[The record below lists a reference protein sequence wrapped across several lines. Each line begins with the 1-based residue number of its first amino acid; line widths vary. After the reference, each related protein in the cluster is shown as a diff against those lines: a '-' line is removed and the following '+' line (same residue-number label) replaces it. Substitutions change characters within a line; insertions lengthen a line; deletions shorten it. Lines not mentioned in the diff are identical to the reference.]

1 MLGNNTSC
9 KVTKI
14 SSIGLRMYDGK
25 IRELSNM
32 RHVSELERNLI
43 SLSMLN
49 KVGCSIRVK
58 SSMMKVIKESMV
70 LMKSD
75 MSNGLY
81 ILQGIALSSDVSVIE
96 NHIHDKILLLHPK
109 LGHMSEMGI
118 KEQEK

>member
-1 MLGNNTSC
+1 MLGNNSSC
-9 KVTKI
+9 KVTRI
-14 SSIGLRMYDGK
+14 SSIELRMYDGI

-58 SSMMKVIKESMV
+58 SSMMKVIKESIV

-81 ILQGIALSSDVSVIE
+81 IL
-96 NHIHDKILLLHPK
+96 
-109 LGHMSEMGI
+109 
-118 KEQEK
+118 